1 MKPAKRK
8 KPKMEF
14 TVCCRLTPEE
24 FEEIIDKFYQL
35 PFIQNR
41 IEQIWD
47 LIYEHYPNISRGQAV
62 LLAGFIWEEY

>member
-35 PFIQNR
+35 QT
-41 IEQIWD
+41 E
-47 LIYEHYPNISRGQAV
+47 SRKSNKADFSNHQ
-62 LLAGFIWEEY
+62 